1 MPTVTVVNES
11 SFLAKDKASIISAIN
26 EKNWDYPFVQKART
40 EGYDGKGVQ
49 VIKAPENLDQLW
61 DRPSVIEVAVQI
73 DKELAIIIARSSH
86 GSIAVYDPVEMVFDG
101 EANVLDYQKSP
112 ASITETQKQTLE
124 KIARNLAD
132 KLDLVGVLAVEFF
145 LTVSGDIRVN
155 EAAPRTHN
163 SGHHTIEACR
173 CSQFEQQIR
182 AISGLPLGDTQLIS
196 PSSMLNVLGEV
207 DALGI
212 AHYEGLEDVL
222 NIPEAKVHLYGK
234 QSVKPNWQ
242 ELNSEVNI
250 DYLEQLA
257 RISTIDS
264 SNNFYKSVRKQKGI
278 IGICGTTTYS
288 EDVNSHLWVAKQ
300 LYENYGKIYCFKYL
314 QQSCVMI
321 NEDNDYAAVVWDN
334 IYHLLIRSLNEYV
347 SIDEIL
353 EQYKLSAIT
362 MISSQNMRSENSY
375 VGWNEKSNYF
385 FDVYGT
391 RIYLKKESCPD
402 GENKYKRCQPRDAE
416 KIKAESQLY
425 AAIKEYTK

>member
-1 MPTVTVVNES
+1 MGNKKQLKQPKIGVLGGGQLGRMLALDSARLGIQLHFLDKSSDFPAGQVCQSNHFVIGDFTDYDSVINFGNDKDIVTIEIENVNTEALKVLEAKGVKVYPSSNLINTIKDKGIQKKFYTQHAIPTAEY
-11 SFLAKDKASIISAIN
+11 FLAEDKASIISAIN

-207 DALGI
+207 DAHGI

-234 QSVKPNWQ
+234 QSVKPKRKMGHINI
-242 ELNSEVNI
+242 LSDNVSLVN
-250 DYLEQLA
+250 
-257 RISTIDS
+257 
-264 SNNFYKSVRKQKGI
+264 
-278 IGICGTTTYS
+278 
-288 EDVNSHLWVAKQ
+288 
-300 LYENYGKIYCFKYL
+300 
-314 QQSCVMI
+314 
-321 NEDNDYAAVVWDN
+321 
-334 IYHLLIRSLNEYV
+334 
-347 SIDEIL
+347 
-353 EQYKLSAIT
+353 
-362 MISSQNMRSENSY
+362 
-375 VGWNEKSNYF
+375 
-385 FDVYGT
+385 
-391 RIYLKKESCPD
+391 
-402 GENKYKRCQPRDAE
+402 
-416 KIKAESQLY
+416 KIKSLLKVKAYEQS
-425 AAIKEYTK
+425 